1 MTTTTDMQGQAAANV
16 MEARVRAD
24 RPHRVQLSR
33 KKGWRMPANTVS
45 VARPGRWSNPFT
57 VAEVGMPA
65 AIDAF
70 RVLMTGGWSPGCLS
84 HLTDSDYNRAY
95 AARTKWLDRNKWQF
109 PEHGAI
115 HELRGKNLA
124 CWCKLGDP
132 CHADVLLDLA
142 NRDHAPIVQ
151 REVG

>member
-16 MEARVRAD
+16 MEARES

-33 KKGWRMPANTVS
+33 KKGWRMPENTVS
-45 VARPGRWSNPFT
+45 VARPGPFGNPYKLGMPDENGMYLNAPQAVAAFKRLVLTDTRWSQRIE
-57 VAEVGMPA
+57 A
-65 AIDAF
+65 
-70 RVLMTGGWSPGCLS
+70 
-84 HLTDSDYNRAY
+84 
-95 AARTKWLDRNKWQF
+95 
-109 PEHGAI
+109 
-115 HELRGKNLA
+115 LRGKNLA
-124 CWCKLGDP
+124 CWCRLGDW

>member
-33 KKGWRMPANTVS
+33 KKGWRMPENTVS
-45 VARPGRWSNPFT
+45 VARPGRWGNPFP
-57 VAEVGMPA
+57 VAKMGPYLRWATDA
-65 AIDAF
+65 AAAVALF
-70 RVLMTGGWSPGCLS
+70 EEMVNTPHLRAGCYPD
-84 HLTDSDYNRAY
+84 HATMR
-95 AARTKWLDRNKWQF
+95 R
-109 PEHGAI
+109 
-115 HELRGKNLA
+115 ELAGKNLA
-124 CWCKLGDP
+124 CWCPLDKP
-132 CHADVLLDLA
+132 CHADVLLELA